1 MWAPRYFH
9 FVGEAFEAVPE
20 EQRRLGILIF
30 VALLGHIGAFCLLRV
45 TYPPT
50 ATVEHPRTRVTLIA
64 PAPDGAESP
73 RFLGFVSWSSLNDPS
88 AAIFPP
94 DLLATSNPA
103 GNPAPDAEVVPRW
116 PAPSVSET
124 APAPLSSALE
134 ILPDRLAPLPDRA
147 SAALVIPRETPN
159 LSAALT
165 RLPVDHTVVQWGDAL
180 AARHPA
186 EWSLPA
192 VPVRLLAESDVT
204 ILRIAVDAA
213 GHVAHALVDESSGSS
228 DVDAIA
234 LDGVRQLRFTP
245 APGTGLL
252 WGRAT
257 LFWRFQAAEAPAS
270 PATAT
275 PAAP

>member
-1 MWAPRYFH
+1 
-9 FVGEAFEAVPE
+9 VAFEAVPE

-30 VALLGHIGAFCLLRV
+30 VALLGHVAAFCLLRI

-50 ATVEHPRTRVTLIA
+50 VTVGHPRTRVTLMA
-64 PAPDGAESP
+64 AAPDGAESP

-103 GNPAPDAEVVPRW
+103 GNLPPDADVVPRW
-116 PAPSVSET
+116 PAPSTSET
-124 APAPLSSALE
+124 ALAPLSSALE

-147 SAALVIPRETPN
+147 SAALVIPHEMPN
-159 LSAALT
+159 LAAALT

-204 ILRIAVDAA
+204 ILRIAVDAT

-228 DVDAIA
+228 EVDAIA
-234 LDGVRQLRFTP
+234 LDGIRQLRFAP
-245 APGTGLL
+245 APGTSLQ

-257 LFWRFQAAEAPAS
+257 VFWRFQAADAPAARA
-270 PATAT
+270 ATLS
-275 PAAP
+275 AP

>member
-20 EQRRLGILIF
+20 EQRRLGLLIF
-30 VALLGHIGAFCLLRV
+30 LALLGHVAAFCLLRV
-45 TYPPT
+45 TYPPA
-50 ATVEHPRTRVTLIA
+50 ATVDHPRTRVTLIA

-94 DLLATSNPA
+94 DLLAASNPA
-103 GNPAPDAEVVPRW
+103 GNPAPDADVVPRW
-116 PAPSVSET
+116 PAPSTSET
-124 APAPLSSALE
+124 APVTLSSSLE

-147 SAALVIPRETPN
+147 SAALVIPHETPN

-180 AARHPA
+180 ASRHPA
-186 EWSLPA
+186 EWSLPT

-204 ILRIAVDAA
+204 VLRIAVDAE

-228 DVDAIA
+228 DADAVA
-234 LDGVRQLRFTP
+234 LEGIRRVRFAP

-252 WGRAT
+252 WGRIT
-257 LFWRFQAAEAPAS
+257 IFWRFQAAEAPV
-270 PATAT
+270 PAAAT
-275 PAAP
+275 PSAP